1 MELYFLR
8 HGIAGQRTEWRGDD
22 SERPLSDAGREDMA
36 RIATAIAKL
45 GLALD
50 AIITS
55 PYARAFQTADIV
67 AQHLNMRDKLVKED
81 RLAPGFDIQ
90 RLAKLLKAYPDAGAL
105 MLVGHEPDLSSVVS
119 ELVGGRIVFK
129 KGGMAYVRL
138 ADLSLKKAELVWL
151 VQPALLGL

>member
-1 MELYFLR
+1 MTPSVPS
-8 HGIAGQRTEWRGDD
+8 A
-22 SERPLSDAGREDMA
+22 A
-36 RIATAIAKL
+36 RVASAIAKL

-67 AQHLNMRDKLVKED
+67 AQHLNTQDKLVKED

-90 RLAKLLKAYPDAGAL
+90 RLAKLLKAYPGAGAL
-105 MLVGHEPDLSSVVS
+105 MLVGHEPDFSEVVN
-119 ELVGGRIVFK
+119 ELVGGRIAFK
-129 KGGMAYVRL
+129 KGGMAHVRL
-138 ADLSLKKAELVWL
+138 ADPSLKRAELVCL